1 MLTEEQLRLR
11 VETLEDRIVYL
22 EQLLTEKGIEFKKLS
37 KPENETKVELPTVK
51 KGPFE
56 TNLIEESLTKEAIE
70 RYSR

>member
-1 MLTEEQLRLR
+1 M
-11 VETLEDRIVYL
+11 
-22 EQLLTEKGIEFKKLS
+22 TEKGIEFKKLS